1 MQGSSRTGSRNQG
14 LSKISQYVLVALL
27 VVFGAVSVPVK
38 ACVDTASVEVAQIA
52 AAPSDI
58 R

>member
-1 MQGSSRTGSRNQG
+1 VQSSDRQINQNPG

-27 VVFGAVSVPVK
+27 LVFGAVSVPVK
-38 ACVDTASVEVAQIA
+38 ACVDSASVEAAQIA